1 MDERYAQILQLLES
15 FKAESADEVSKLRKE
30 NEELKQ
36 QIQNLCKSGSKMQAA
51 RSSMTY
57 SAMAM
62 ADVHRMAKDPELM
75 DKISE
80 NSDANDGSGN
90 FDGMDLTASVAVDP
104 SKSSYATGYN
114 YNLLKSSEVLVT
126 MHDVGDAN
134 KDIDNGPGMWANYIL
149 NKERNSTLKVCN
161 KTRLLKE
168 GKYYHFKSIRE
179 GLPIKE
185 LVEYCY
191 SRGIKAIVPTSV
203 SDEIYLST
211 NISEL
216 QANNIWPLCC
226 EDPQS
231 YITLDHKWLS
241 YEFCVKHG
249 IPQAETLPLRVD
261 TVDACRALAENT
273 IADGKPCFLKE
284 CFDTCAGDGV
294 IKVDKMEDYDDAINR
309 ISQGKGPQP
318 KDTCGVEQHII
329 IQAGHPGRI
338 ACCHNIFY
346 KGELVSLYVTK
357 ENMAI
362 MDKLGDARLDMAL
375 GTWSPNK
382 DDLSTSLK
390 LDLDNPCDKNIRDQA
405 ISTMKV
411 VGKALNYTGMLEVEF
426 IVANKP
432 DAVVN
437 VLEFNPR
444 FSGACHSYVGA
455 GMVQDY
461 MHVLGLVA
469 STKDDTDVVMKVA
482 RTTHVRS
489 DTHLP
494 KSNFKDYNVV
504 KFYLKQPGALLKLRN
519 LLV

>member
-1 MDERYAQILQLLES
+1 LYRKEKEIIDITKMDERYAQILQLLES
-15 FKAESADEVSKLRKE
+15 FKAENADEVSKLRKE
-30 NEELKQ
+30 NEELQQ

-75 DKISE
+75 DKIRE

-241 YEFCVKHG
+241 FEFCVKHG

-284 CFDTCAGDGV
+284 CFR
-294 IKVDKMEDYDDAINR
+294 YLR
-309 ISQGKGPQP
+309 RRWSYQG
-318 KDTCGVEQHII
+318 
-329 IQAGHPGRI
+329 
-338 ACCHNIFY
+338 
-346 KGELVSLYVTK
+346 
-357 ENMAI
+357 
-362 MDKLGDARLDMAL
+362 
-375 GTWSPNK
+375 
-382 DDLSTSLK
+382 
-390 LDLDNPCDKNIRDQA
+390 
-405 ISTMKV
+405 
-411 VGKALNYTGMLEVEF
+411 
-426 IVANKP
+426 
-432 DAVVN
+432 
-437 VLEFNPR
+437 
-444 FSGACHSYVGA
+444 
-455 GMVQDY
+455 
-461 MHVLGLVA
+461 
-469 STKDDTDVVMKVA
+469 
-482 RTTHVRS
+482 
-489 DTHLP
+489 
-494 KSNFKDYNVV
+494 
-504 KFYLKQPGALLKLRN
+504 
-519 LLV
+519 